1 MKVITV
7 YLMKVIT
14 VYLMKV
20 ISVPDEG
27 YYSVPD
33 EGYYSVPDEGYYSV
47 PDDGYSRIV
56 LCTTNLNILHLISD
70 DFLTKMMFVSS
81 LSPVVCS
88 TTHVLFM
95 FFVVIC
101 V

>member
-1 MKVITV
+1 MKIIIPNEGYYSTFL

-20 ISVPDEG
+20 II
-27 YYSVPD
+27 
-33 EGYYSVPDEGYYSV
+33 

-56 LCTTNLNILHLISD
+56 LCTINLNILHLISD
-70 DFLTKMMFVSS
+70 DFLTKMMFISS

-95 FFVVIC
+95 VVC
-101 V
+101 A